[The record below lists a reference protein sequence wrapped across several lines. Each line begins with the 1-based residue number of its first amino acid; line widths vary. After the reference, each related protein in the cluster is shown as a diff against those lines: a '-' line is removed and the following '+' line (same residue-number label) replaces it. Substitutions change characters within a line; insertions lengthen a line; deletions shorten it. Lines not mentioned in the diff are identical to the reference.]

1 MRWIK
6 KLLWFI
12 LLFTAVSV
20 CAMVG
25 YYFIVTKDAVLQ
37 KEKLLLG
44 QQNICI
50 YDRYGEIIQNVGIF
64 SNRQSTPI
72 EEIPQH
78 TKNAFICVEDKRFYQ
93 HNGFDSKRIFK
104 AVYNNAKAHAFREG
118 ASTISQQLI
127 KNTHLSQEKTV
138 KRKLREWKLTRAL
151 EREYTKDEILEKY
164 LNTIYFGH
172 SCFGI
177 RSASEFYFGK
187 LPSALNLSE
196 SAILAGLVK
205 SPNNYSPFKNPQRC
219 ETRKKTVLG
228 LMANNGYIDKD
239 EEINAICESLPIQP
253 TSEAV
258 DRGYFHLLFDELS
271 EITSASHLRL
281 GGNIEIFTE
290 FDPDL
295 QKQLQEATAEISSDK
310 SAFVLD
316 GHSGLFKACIST
328 IGNAKRLPG
337 SVIKPLLV
345 YAPALEEN
353 LISPATPILDEKV
366 NYGGY
371 TPENYNGKYHGYI
384 SAREALAK
392 SLNIPAVKLLQSL
405 GVQKGS
411 EYLGRLHLTV
421 DKEDESLALALGGMK
436 HGFSLQNLTNAYA
449 SLLNSGKFSNC
460 GFIQSL
466 KINDILVY
474 RFDKKERAVFSK
486 ETAYLTTDIL
496 KTAVK
501 EGTAKKLRN
510 LPFDIACKTGTV
522 GTSKG
527 NTDAYAIAYTTQDV
541 TSVWLGN
548 ADNQMIS
555 DTGGGTPCHILQQ
568 INHYLY
574 GQYGNIPAFNKPSQ
588 VVEVSLDKISYYD
601 THTIQLSDD
610 NAPVN
615 YRFTELFNKRHIPAK
630 KSDFFSNPSI
640 LPPTVNIRNGQV
652 VITLQKDSP
661 TVYQYCI
668 VRYDYAT
675 HTTVYKGAHFDEFCD
690 ASAKPNQKYIYTV
703 TPIYNEHAGVGVT
716 LPSISTDTQFQDDQ
730 MTEKEWWKY

>member
-1 MRWIK
+1 MKWLK
-6 KLLWFI
+6 KLLWVT
-12 LLFTAVSV
+12 LLLTTIAVATA
-20 CAMVG
+20 VG
-25 YYFIVTKDAVLQ
+25 YYFTVTKDAKLQ
-37 KEKLLLG
+37 KEKLLLA

-50 YDRYGEIIQNVGIF
+50 YDRYGEVIQNVGIF
-64 SNRQSTPI
+64 SNKQSTPI
-72 EEIPQH
+72 DEIPQH
-78 TKNAFICVEDKRFYQ
+78 TKNAFISVEDKRFYS
-93 HNGFDSKRIFK
+93 HNGFDVKRILK
-104 AVYNNAKAHAFREG
+104 AVYNNTKAHSFKEG

-187 LPSALNLSE
+187 LPSELTLSE

-205 SPNNYSPFKNPQRC
+205 SPNNYSPFKNPERC
-219 ETRKKTVLG
+219 ETRKRTVLG
-228 LMANNGYIDKD
+228 LMADNGYIDKRQ
-239 EEINAICESLPIQP
+239 ENQAIGEALPVQTVSDTI
-253 TSEAV
+253 

-271 EITSASHLRL
+271 EIASSLHLRL

-295 QKQLQEATAEISSDK
+295 QRELTEATAEISCDK
-310 SAFVLD
+310 SAFILD
-316 GHSGLFKACIST
+316 GHSGLFKACVST

-371 TPENYNGKYHGYI
+371 APENYNGKYYGYI

-405 GVQKGS
+405 GVQKGC
-411 EYLGRLHLTV
+411 EYLRRLHLTV
-421 DKEDESLALALGGMK
+421 EKEDESLALALGGMK
-436 HGFSLQNLTNAYA
+436 HGFTLEKLTNAYT
-449 SLLNSGKFSNC
+449 SLQNGGKFSPC
-460 GFIQSL
+460 GFIQDL
-466 KINDILVY
+466 KVNDISVY
-474 RFDKKERAVFSK
+474 RFEKNERPVFSK
-486 ETAYLTTDIL
+486 ETAYLTTDML

-527 NTDAYAIAYTTQDV
+527 NTDAYAIAYTAQDV

-548 ADNQMIS
+548 ADNEMIS
-555 DTGGGTPCHILQQ
+555 DTGGGTPCAILQH
-568 INHYLY
+568 IHEYLY
-574 GQYGNIPAFNKPSQ
+574 NQYGKIPTFEKPKN
-588 VVEVSLDKISYYD
+588 VTEVSLDKISYYD
-601 THTIQLSDD
+601 THTILLSDD

-615 YRFTELFNKRHIPAK
+615 YRFTELFNQRYLPTK

-640 LPPTVNIRNGQV
+640 LPPTVNIQNGQV
-652 VITLQKDSP
+652 AITLHESSP
-661 TVYQYCI
+661 SLYQYRI
-668 VRYDYAT
+668 DRYDYAT
-675 HTTVYKGAHFDEFCD
+675 HTTVYEGAHFTQFCD

-703 TPIYNEHAGVGVT
+703 TPIYNGHEGNGVE
-716 LPSISTDTQFQDDQ
+716 LPSISTDTQFHDDQ